1 MSKSDQSDYSRINL
15 TDTADDI
22 ALKFRK
28 AKTDPDALPS
38 EAEGLEGRP
47 EAANLITIYAALAD
61 TSREAVLKQYGGG
74 QFSALKQGLADL
86 AVDKLAPITT
96 RMNEL
101 LADMSEID
109 RILDLGAEK
118 ANDIAAP
125 VLAETQKIMGI
136 R

>member
-1 MSKSDQSDYSRINL
+1 
-15 TDTADDI
+15 
-22 ALKFRK
+22 
-28 AKTDPDALPS
+28 
-38 EAEGLEGRP
+38 
-47 EAANLITIYAALAD
+47 
-61 TSREAVLKQYGGG
+61 
-74 QFSALKQGLADL
+74 
-86 AVDKLAPITT
+86 
-96 RMNEL
+96 MNEL